1 MQNPAFFEIK
11 NVFSKIVFCKIEWK
25 CVSGNASHT
34 RDQIQKWLHPCRTQT
49 VISYPLQP
57 VCVCM
62 FEVLLVPDAWCW
74 KFLIHL
80 NWDWEQHEY
89 ESQATFFHSTR
100 FRFFLQG
107 HFYLKQKMRQPGRQL
122 WTKRETFGIM
132 HKIIV
137 ERDLILK
144 QQEDT
149 EGTKKQRQ
157 TRNTNKIMMKQ
168 EPDTATTV

>member
-1 MQNPAFFEIK
+1 
-11 NVFSKIVFCKIEWK
+11 
-25 CVSGNASHT
+25 
-34 RDQIQKWLHPCRTQT
+34 
-49 VISYPLQP
+49 
-57 VCVCM
+57 
-62 FEVLLVPDAWCW
+62 
-74 KFLIHL
+74 
-80 NWDWEQHEY
+80 
-89 ESQATFFHSTR
+89 
-100 FRFFLQG
+100 
-107 HFYLKQKMRQPGRQL
+107 
-122 WTKRETFGIM
+122 M